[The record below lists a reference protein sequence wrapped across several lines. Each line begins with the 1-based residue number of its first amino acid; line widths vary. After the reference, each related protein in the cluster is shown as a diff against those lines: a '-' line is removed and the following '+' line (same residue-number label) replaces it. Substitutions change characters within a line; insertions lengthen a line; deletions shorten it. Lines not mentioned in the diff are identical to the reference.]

1 MRRKYLRI
9 HEVVEICGVE
19 ETFIHHLEE
28 KEMIRS
34 VVQHKEKLYPMDQVD
49 RVRVAHVLFVE
60 MRVNIEGVEV
70 TLHMREQMIA
80 LQRRLEKALRRLKQ
94 QMEK

>member
-1 MRRKYLRI
+1 MGRKYLRI

-19 ETFIHHLEE
+19 ETFIHQLEE
-28 KEMIRS
+28 KEMIRP

-49 RVRVAHVLFVE
+49 PVRVAHVLFVE

-70 TLHMREQMIA
+70 ALHMREQMIA
-80 LQRRLEKALRRLKQ
+80 LQRKFEKALRRLKQ
-94 QMEK
+94 QIEK

>member
-1 MRRKYLRI
+1 MGRKYLRI
-9 HEVVEICGVE
+9 HEVVEICGVN
-19 ETFIHHLEE
+19 ETFIHRLEE
-28 KEMIRS
+28 EELIRP
-34 VVQHKEKLYPMDQVD
+34 VVQHKQKLYPMDQVD

-80 LQRRLEKALRRLKQ
+80 LQRKYEKALRRLKQ
-94 QMEK
+94 HMEK

>member
-19 ETFIHHLEE
+19 ETFIHRLEE
-28 KEMIRS
+28 EEMIRN
-34 VVQHKEKLYPMDQVD
+34 L
-49 RVRVAHVLFVE
+49 
-60 MRVNIEGVEV
+60 EGVEV
-70 TLHMREQMIA
+70 ALHMREQMIA
-80 LQRRLEKALRRLKQ
+80 LQRRFEKALRRLKK